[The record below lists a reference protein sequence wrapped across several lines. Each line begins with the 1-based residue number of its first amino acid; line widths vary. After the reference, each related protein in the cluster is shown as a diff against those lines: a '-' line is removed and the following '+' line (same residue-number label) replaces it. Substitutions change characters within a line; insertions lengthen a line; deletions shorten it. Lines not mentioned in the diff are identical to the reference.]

1 MKCFHGSVRKMKEY
15 PEGYHDEIFCS
26 DVCCA
31 WHGNGNVNVEA
42 VSKERVDLQKPLE
55 KQLVQLA

>member
-1 MKCFHGSVRKMKEY
+1 MKEY
-15 PEGYHDEIFCS
+15 PEGCHGKIFCS

-42 VSKERVDLQKPLE
+42 VRKERVDLQKLLK
-55 KQLVQLA
+55 KQLVELA

>member
-1 MKCFHGSVRKMKEY
+1 MECFHGSVRKMKEY

-42 VSKERVDLQKPLE
+42 LRKERVDLQKL
-55 KQLVQLA
+55 